1 VPTHAHADVN
11 GIRMHYAM
19 AGRADA
25 PVGRAD
31 APAGRADAP
40 LLVFLHGFP
49 EFWYAWRDQLAE
61 FGRDHRVVAPDMR
74 GYNLSSRPAAVE
86 AYRIEHLVEDV
97 RALVRH
103 LQGGGRRFTLVG
115 HDWGGAVAWA
125 FALAH
130 PGLLDGLVV
139 VNMAHPVVF
148 LRELAT
154 NPVQQKASTYITWF
168 RRPDSA
174 AKLLEHDCA
183 RLSRMTLDDLLARG
197 LATDDDRRRYV
208 EAWTQ
213 PGAVDA
219 GLNYYRAA
227 RLGPPTPEEPV
238 VAARMTL
245 DPAHAVVEVPTLVI
259 WGERDEA
266 LPVGNLDGLE
276 RYVPKLTLRRVP
288 DGSHW
293 VVHEHPALVNRYIRE
308 FLAERTEA

>member
-1 VPTHAHADVN
+1 VPTHAFADVN
-11 GIRMHYAM
+11 GIRMHYAT
-19 AGRADA
+19 D
-25 PVGRAD
+25 
-31 APAGRADAP
+31 GRADAP

-61 FGRDHRVVAPDMR
+61 FGRDHLVVAPDMR
-74 GYNLSSRPAAVE
+74 GYNLTSRPAAVE

-103 LQGGGRRFTLVG
+103 LGRRRFTLVG
-115 HDWGGAVAWA
+115 HDWGGGVAWA

-174 AKLLEHDCA
+174 AKLLENDCA
-183 RLSRMTLDDLLARG
+183 RLSRMTLGDLLARG

-208 EAWTQ
+208 DAWTQ
-213 PGAVDA
+213 PGAIDA

-238 VAARMTL
+238 VAARMTI
-245 DPAHAVVEVPTLVI
+245 DPAHAVVEVPTLVV

-266 LPVGNLDGLE
+266 LPLGNLDGLE

-293 VVHEHPALVNRYIRE
+293 VVHEQPALVNRYIRE

>member
-1 VPTHAHADVN
+1 MPTHAYADVN
-11 GIRMHYAM
+11 GVRLHYASE
-19 AGRADA
+19 G
-25 PVGRAD
+25 PT
-31 APAGRADAP
+31 DAP
-40 LLVFLHGFP
+40 LLLFLHGFP

-61 FGRDHRVVAPDMR
+61 FGRDHHVVAPDMR
-74 GYNLSSRPAAVE
+74 GYNLSSRPATLD

-97 RALVRH
+97 RALATH
-103 LQGGGRRFTLVG
+103 LGRRRFTLVG
-115 HDWGGAVAWA
+115 HDWGGGVAWA

-130 PGLLDGLVV
+130 PELLDGLVI

-148 LRELAT
+148 LRELAS

-174 AKLLEHDCA
+174 AKLLENECA
-183 RLSRMTLDDLLARG
+183 RLVRMTLGDLLARG
-197 LATDDDRRRYV
+197 LVTDDDRRRYV
-208 EAWTQ
+208 DAWTQ

-238 VAARMTL
+238 VAAHMTV
-245 DPAHAVVEVPTLVI
+245 DPGHAVVDVPTLVI

-276 RYVPKLTLRRVP
+276 RYVPKLTLRRVS

-293 VVHEHPALVNRYIRE
+293 VVHEQPALVNRYIRE
-308 FLAERTEA
+308 FLAGRTET